1 MSGATDT
8 LDPVE
13 AAEDDIAGSKDLI
26 ASVADEISQHQRWL
40 ENYRV
45 SETKRARRLK
55 RQELMYQLDIR
66 RRRTIRSAKRFA
78 LASLILARRV
88 ASFLVRNGT
97 ALLVTLRRL
106 LARGAAWTAPRA
118 RALALTLWRW
128 SSAAVSWTR
137 LKAGILARACLTGA
151 SITASWIAVKSRA
164 LALTL
169 RRWLSAAYSWTLVEA
184 RMLARALLRAASIS
198 ASWIA
203 VKSRVLALALRQWLA
218 EGFAWMR
225 VETRI
230 LANRFLRAASMG
242 FAWIV
247 LKASALSSKLSEHAR
262 HGAKRSALATRR
274 WLRALISNGESV
286 QRRMRAWAIRSPVA
300 QAESGVGPE
309 PQTEC
314 GHVQHEA
321 SAEKHSTALVCIEP
335 WRARL
340 PVVVRASS
348 PELGSESPGVSMKR
362 KRRPRGRRRGQAR

>member
-1 MSGATDT
+1 MSGVSDT

-45 SETKRARRLK
+45 SETKRARRLR
-55 RQELMYQLDIR
+55 RQELMYQLELR
-66 RRRTIRSAKRFA
+66 RRRTIRSAKRLT

-106 LARGAAWTAPRA
+106 LSRCAAWTAPRA

-128 SSAAVSWTR
+128 ASAAWSWTT
-137 LKAGILARACLTGA
+137 LKAGILARAFLKGA

-169 RRWLSAAYSWTLVEA
+169 RQWLS
-184 RMLARALLRAASIS
+184 
-198 ASWIA
+198 
-203 VKSRVLALALRQWLA
+203 

-225 VETRI
+225 VEARV
-230 LANRFLRAASMG
+230 LANGFLRAASIG
-242 FAWIV
+242 FAWIA
-247 LKASALSSKLSEHAR
+247 LKASALSSKLSEQAR
-262 HGAKRSALATRR
+262 HGAKRSALTTRR
-274 WLRALISNGESV
+274 LLRALIANGESV
-286 QRRMRAWAIRSPVA
+286 RRRMVAWAMRSPVA
-300 QAESGVGPE
+300 PAASGLGPE
-309 PQTEC
+309 PQTDS
-314 GHVQHEA
+314 GQVGPEA
-321 SAEKHSTALVCIEP
+321 SAAKRSTALMCIEP

-340 PVVVRASS
+340 PMVVR
-348 PELGSESPGVSMKR
+348 GS
-362 KRRPRGRRRGQAR
+362 